1 MRYSLKLSN
10 GATVFFDEYSLTKKG
25 IFYRNGSTQVYM
37 LNDMFKINTLERVR
51 KIKTK

>member
-25 IFYRNGSTQVYM
+25 ISYRNGTIQVYM
-37 LNDMFKINTLERVR
+37 LNDMFKMNTLERVR
-51 KIKTK
+51 KSKTK